1 MRELKL
7 LQRLVAA
14 LARNEGVQS
23 KRTEI
28 LQQLE
33 SLSPREV
40 DVLCY
45 VLGGQLNREIAAELG
60 VSGKNNQSSSRAC
73 HEKAWRAINS
83 SIIPNGV
90 ACAMGEWIQHILQ
103 ATAPSS
109 SIESKNQGS
118 PSAQPL
124 GPFTR
129 HV

>member
-1 MRELKL
+1 
-7 LQRLVAA
+7 
-14 LARNEGVQS
+14 
-23 KRTEI
+23 
-28 LQQLE
+28 
-33 SLSPREV
+33 
-40 DVLCY
+40 VLCY

-60 VSGKNNQSSSRAC
+60 VSEKTIKVHRGRVMK
-73 HEKAWRAINS
+73 KAWRAINC

-129 HV
+129 HVFGMLVEARSRITRFFLV